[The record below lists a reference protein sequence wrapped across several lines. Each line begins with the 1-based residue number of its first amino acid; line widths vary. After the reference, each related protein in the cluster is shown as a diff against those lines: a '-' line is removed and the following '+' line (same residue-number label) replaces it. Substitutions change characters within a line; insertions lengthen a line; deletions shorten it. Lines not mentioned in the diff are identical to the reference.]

1 MSKWLGVIIKGREQL
16 KDEAHS
22 GCSVIHHNDIVE
34 IKKMRHYVNNDKGV
48 TVRKL
53 HKNETSLYMEI
64 NTKNARKSKEKKLFS

>member
-53 HKNETSLYMEI
+53 HNYIIYSFPNFIDLC
-64 NTKNARKSKEKKLFS
+64 KEN